1 MRLFLKR
8 TAFLIP
14 LLVVRY
20 SQVFGVGDK
29 SREKCKEY
37 ASFVYADEEVP
48 VLRINAGKSSVSR
61 CGIVEVPLIIGGS
74 KAVRKEFPHMAL
86 IGFGNSTISWQC
98 GGSLISESFVLTAA
112 HCLESPNTGP
122 ATKVRAG
129 LTNQKNP
136 EDGMQERNIAER
148 IKHPKYQLPAR
159 YHDVG
164 LIKVND
170 PFDLNAEI
178 RPACLHTENDIPGT
192 KGIAT
197 GFGKQAFEREN
208 GSDDLMKVQL
218 TYVPE
223 NDCRK
228 TFKVDIGG
236 RQLPDGLIPSLIC
249 AGELGGGKDTCQVIG
264 GFEMKSFSAFPY
276 RLPISLQGDSGGP
289 LQRVLND
296 PYCMYSIVGVT
307 SFGKFCGFKNSPA
320 IYSRV
325 ASYIDW
331 IESNVWP

>member
-1 MRLFLKR
+1 MRLFSKR
-8 TAFLIP
+8 TAFLLP
-14 LLVVRY
+14 FLVLRC
-20 SQVFGVGDK
+20 SEVFGAGDK

-37 ASFVYADEEVP
+37 ANFVYVDEEIP
-48 VLRINAGKSSVSR
+48 VLRINAGTSSVSR
-61 CGIVEVPLIIGGS
+61 CGIVEIPLIIGGS
-74 KAVRKEFPHMAL
+74 KAARKEFPHMAL
-86 IGFGNSTISWQC
+86 IGFGDSTISWQC

-112 HCLESPNTGP
+112 HCLESRDAGP

-136 EDGMQERNIAER
+136 EDGMQERNVAER
-148 IKHPKYQLPAR
+148 IKHPKYQMPVR

-164 LIKVND
+164 LIKVD
-170 PFDLNAEI
+170 EPFDLNAEI
-178 RPACLHTENDIPGT
+178 RPACLHTENDLPGT

-197 GFGKQAFEREN
+197 GFGKQAFEGEK

-218 TYVPE
+218 TYIAE
-223 NDCRK
+223 NDCEK

-236 RQLPDGLIPSLIC
+236 KQLPDGLISSLIC
-249 AGELGGGKDTCQVIG
+249 AGELGGGKDTCQ
-264 GFEMKSFSAFPY
+264 
-276 RLPISLQGDSGGP
+276 GDSGGP
-289 LQRVLND
+289 LQHVLTD

-325 ASYIDW
+325 SSFIDW